1 MAQLVPSY
9 AQQQFRLLEELE
21 YGVANPAAT
30 WRRMNAMRL
39 NISPTIETETF
50 AASGDS
56 VPSIVNINDDYA
68 EGSLEGKVDYNSIH
82 YPLSSLF
89 GATTP
94 TVPGGGSISRRWAW
108 NWTGR
113 GIITP
118 KTYRM
123 CVGSEQSAEHVPGAL
138 FNGMSISGNREGMD
152 LDADIWGMAV
162 VTDEMLGGYTPPTTE
177 IEVTGTPT
185 GGDFTLRFGG
195 TIEVVVAYDETAA
208 DTATAVQAA
217 LQAAGSPTT
226 VAGSGGPFPGTPVVL
241 TYSDSYPGHPVV
253 KTNSLTGGTTPA
265 VAVTE
270 GTAANDDAV
279 DVVPKP
285 MFPLHASV
293 YLDNTWA
300 GLGTT
305 QLKHAYDMDL
315 SIGEKY
321 ERTMPINRSRDSD
334 SYVEI
339 ADQDHTLD
347 LTLAVDY
354 RQRKI
359 LEDVRVGEFK
369 FFRYEAIG
377 GIIEGAIRYDLLL
390 DLALMIEEVGEGDEN
405 NNIYVRE
412 FSFKVGRDATSGMA
426 AAAQVTNVM
435 TAY

>member
-9 AQQQFRLLEELE
+9 AQQQFRIQEELE
-21 YGVANPAAT
+21 YGVENPLAP
-30 WRRMNAMRL
+30 WRRMNSMRL
-39 NISPTIETETF
+39 DISPTIETETF
-50 AASGDS
+50 ASSGDS
-56 VPSIVNINDDYA
+56 VPSIVNINDDYG

-82 YPLSSLF
+82 YILSSLF
-89 GATTP
+89 GATVP
-94 TVPGGGSISRRWAW
+94 TIPGGGTNSRRWSW

-113 GIITP
+113 GLITP

-123 CVGSEQSAEHVPGAL
+123 CVGSEQAAEIMPGAL
-138 FNGMSISGNREGMD
+138 FNGFSISGNREGMD
-152 LDADIWGMAV
+152 LDADVWGQAIQ
-162 VTDEMLGGYTPPTTE
+162 TDALLGGYTPPTTE
-177 IEVTGTPT
+177 ITITGTPT
-185 GGDFTLRFGG
+185 GGDITLRFGSV
-195 TIEVVVAYDETAA
+195 TVVVDFDATAA
-208 DTATAVQAA
+208 EAATAVETA
-217 LQAAGSPTT
+217 LQAAGSAVEVT
-226 VAGSGGPFPGTPVVL
+226 GSGGPLPGSPVVL
-241 TYSDSYPGHPVV
+241 TYDKSFPGHPVI
-253 KTNSLTGGTTPA
+253 TDNGLTGGTAPA
-265 VAVTE
+265 ASIAE
-270 GTAANDDAV
+270 DTAATDDAT

-300 GLGTT
+300 GRGVT

-315 SIGEKY
+315 GFGEKY

-339 ADQDHTLD
+339 ADQEHTLD

-359 LEDVRVGEFK
+359 LEDVRVGDFK

-377 GIIEGAIRYDLLL
+377 PIIEGSIRYDLLL
-390 DLALMIEEVGEGDEN
+390 DLALLIDEVGEGEEN